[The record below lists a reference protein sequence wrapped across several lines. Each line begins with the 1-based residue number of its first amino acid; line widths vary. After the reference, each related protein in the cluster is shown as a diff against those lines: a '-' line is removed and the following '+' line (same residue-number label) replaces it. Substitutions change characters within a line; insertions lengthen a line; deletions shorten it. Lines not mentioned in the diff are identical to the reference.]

1 MDVISFKY
9 TFESGS
15 GSVNGI
21 EEEEDI
27 GRVLVEFGV
36 KKRSIRMMSMVD
48 DPKMVNTQ
56 RQKEFNWLHAN
67 EVLHEVQISECCCL
81 LTPKTTGKL

>member
-21 EEEEDI
+21 KEEEDI

-48 DPKMVNTQ
+48 DPKMVKTQ

-67 EVLHEVQISECCCL
+67 EELQEVQISECNI
-81 LTPKTTGKL
+81 KDDS